1 MEPEQLWQK
10 VLLTIKEK
18 ISAQAFKTWFAPTKG
33 VSLKGN
39 VLTVA
44 VPNIFFIDWLEDHYY
59 ALMRDT
65 LRVVFGRRVEL
76 KFRSLNRKQ
85 QIKVG
90 QAHVQIPMRFY
101 YTDASQ
107 LQRRYTFDTFVVGDS
122 NRFAHAAALAV
133 AKDPGRRYNPLYIY
147 GSVGLGKTHL
157 LQAIGNFVKEHM
169 DSLKVYY
176 VSCERFMNEMIDAI
190 QQAKT
195 IQFKKKYRE
204 KDLLL
209 IDDTQFLAQKVSL
222 QEEIFHTFNS
232 LYDAG
237 KQVVFASDRPPNEIP
252 TLEER
257 LVSRFQCGLVC
268 DILPPSFETRV
279 AILKQKAELSSAI
292 IPDEVLFYI
301 AERIKGNIR
310 ELEGALI
317 KILALSSLTNM
328 EITLDS
334 IKEQLKDIFEEKEKR
349 KITVKDVQEIVA
361 DHYGI
366 STGAMKGKRRLA
378 SIALPRQVA
387 IYLSRELTRLSL
399 KEIGKLFGGRDH
411 STIIHDYEKIKKKI
425 ENDPIFSKEIVHL
438 KEKIKSG

>member
-1 MEPEQLWQK
+1 MDSDQLWQK
-10 VLLTIKEK
+10 VLINLKEK
-18 ISAQAFKTWFAPTKG
+18 IGAQAFKTWFAPTKG
-33 VSLKGN
+33 LSLKGS
-39 VLTVA
+39 VLTVG
-44 VPNIFFIDWLEDHYY
+44 VPNIFFIDWLEDHYHT
-59 ALMRDT
+59 LMRDT
-65 LRVVFGRRVEL
+65 LRMVFGKRMQL
-76 KFRSLNRKQ
+76 KFRSLNSKQ
-85 QIKVG
+85 QSMVG
-90 QAHVQIPMRFY
+90 PAHVQIPIRLY
-101 YTDASQ
+101 YTDAAQ
-107 LQRRYTFDTFVVGDS
+107 LQKRYTFDTFVVGDS

-133 AKDPGRRYNPLYIY
+133 AKEPGRRYNPLYIY

-157 LQAIGNFVKEHM
+157 LQAIGTFVKEHV

-176 VSCERFMNEMIDAI
+176 VSCEKFLNEMIDAI

-195 IQFKKKYRE
+195 IQFKKKYRG

-209 IDDTQFLAQKVSL
+209 IDDTQFLAKKVSL

-279 AILKQKAELSSAI
+279 AILKKKTEISSAI

-310 ELEGALI
+310 ELEGALV
-317 KILALSSLTNM
+317 KIFALSALTKM

-334 IKEQLKDIFEEKEKR
+334 IKEHLKDIFEEKEKR
-349 KITVKDVQEIVA
+349 KITVDDIQEIVV
-361 DHYGI
+361 DYYGI
-366 STGAMKGKRRLA
+366 STGAIKGKRRLA

-387 IYLSRELTRLSL
+387 IYFSRELTRLSL

-425 ENDPIFSKEIVHL
+425 EDDFAFSKEIVHI

>member
-1 MEPEQLWQK
+1 
-10 VLLTIKEK
+10 
-18 ISAQAFKTWFAPTKG
+18 
-33 VSLKGN
+33 
-39 VLTVA
+39 VA
-44 VPNIFFIDWLEDHYY
+44 VAN
-59 ALMRDT
+59 
-65 LRVVFGRRVEL
+65 
-76 KFRSLNRKQ
+76 
-85 QIKVG
+85 
-90 QAHVQIPMRFY
+90 
-101 YTDASQ
+101 
-107 LQRRYTFDTFVVGDS
+107 
-122 NRFAHAAALAV
+122 
-133 AKDPGRRYNPLYIY
+133 DPGRRYNPLYIY

-157 LQAIGNFVKEHM
+157 LQAIGNFGKEHLE
-169 DSLKVYY
+169 SLKVYY

-195 IQFKKKYRE
+195 IQFKKKYRG

-268 DILPPSFETRV
+268 DIQPPSFETRV
-279 AILKQKAELSSAI
+279 AILRKKAEISTGI

-301 AERIKGNIR
+301 AERIRGNIR
-310 ELEGALI
+310 DLEGALV
-317 KILALSSLTNM
+317 KVFALSSLTNM
-328 EITLDS
+328 AISLDS
-334 IKEQLKDIFEEKEKR
+334 INEHLKDIFGEKEHR
-349 KITVKDVQEIVA
+349 KITVLDIQEIVA

-366 STGAMKGKRRLA
+366 STGAIKGKRRLA
-378 SIALPRQVA
+378 SIALARQVA

-411 STIIHDYEKIKKKI
+411 STIIHDYEKIKKKAA
-425 ENDPIFSKEIVHL
+425 NDLSFSKEITHI
-438 KEKIKSG
+438 KEKTRSG